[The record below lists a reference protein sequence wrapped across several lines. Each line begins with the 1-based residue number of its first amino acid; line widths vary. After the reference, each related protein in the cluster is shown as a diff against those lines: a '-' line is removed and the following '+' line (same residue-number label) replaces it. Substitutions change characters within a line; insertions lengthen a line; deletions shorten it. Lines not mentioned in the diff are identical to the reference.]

1 MYNCVS
7 VFVQSCLCILL
18 SLNVCAAC
26 MCSVPVLFGDG
37 KTNNTLSACK
47 RLKSS
52 LSTSFLGAAA
62 FVGGLMN
69 ARNMLVL
76 FGEHNRLKNDW
87 QRIAVAYSSQQH
99 PFTSHM

>member
-1 MYNCVS
+1 MS
-7 VFVQSCLCILL
+7 VHFVVFECLCCLHVL
-18 SLNVCAAC
+18 CSHVVC
-26 MCSVPVLFGDG
+26 DG